1 MRSFITYDKEAELGY
16 IYVLPPSRKI
26 KIESTDELE
35 VNEDIMLDVDVEDR
49 IVGIELFGDSAH
61 ALKELAGTKKSIPSL

>member
-1 MRSFITYDKEAELGY
+1 MRSFITFDKEADLGY

-49 IVGIELFGDSAH
+49 IVGIDLFCARQFFQSMCR
-61 ALKELAGTKKSIPSL
+61 IPK